1 VQMVAHGMASR
12 LQMAVASEVHQWSDI
27 RLLRFAPPEPKREI
41 GLAWRKT
48 SLRKPDFHAFAALV
62 KDVTR
67 RPGKS

>member
-1 VQMVAHGMASR
+1 MVAHGMASR
-12 LQMAVASEVHQWSDI
+12 LRMAVASEVHQWSDI
-27 RLLRFAPPEPKREI
+27 RFLRFAPPEPKREI

>member
-1 VQMVAHGMASR
+1 
-12 LQMAVASEVHQWSDI
+12 MAVASEVHQWSDI
-27 RLLRFAPPEPKREI
+27 RFLRFAPAEPKREI